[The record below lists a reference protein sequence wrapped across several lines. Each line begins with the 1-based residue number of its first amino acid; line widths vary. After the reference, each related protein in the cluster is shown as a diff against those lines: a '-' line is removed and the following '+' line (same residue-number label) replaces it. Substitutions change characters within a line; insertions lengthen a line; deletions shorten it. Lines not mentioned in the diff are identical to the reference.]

1 MKILVMEYLDVYCVG
16 FLKKVPLLS
25 LISIIPLENV
35 ERATMDSVTSW
46 DSIGQMS
53 LIAMLEETFNIEL
66 KPDDIIGINSY
77 KAGFVILKKY
87 GIEI

>member
-1 MKILVMEYLDVYCVG
+1 
-16 FLKKVPLLS
+16 
-25 LISIIPLENV
+25 
-35 ERATMDSVTSW
+35 MDSVTSW

>member
-1 MKILVMEYLDVYCVG
+1 MTNIEKYKNAFVESLD
-16 FLKKVPLLS
+16 
-25 LISIIPLENV
+25 IPLENV

-53 LIAMLEETFNIEL
+53 LIAMLEEAFNIEL

>member
-1 MKILVMEYLDVYCVG
+1 MTNIEKYKNAFVESLD
-16 FLKKVPLLS
+16 
-25 LISIIPLENV
+25 IPLENV

-66 KPDDIIGINSY
+66 KPDDIICINSY

>member
-1 MKILVMEYLDVYCVG
+1 MTNIEKYKNAFVESLD
-16 FLKKVPLLS
+16 
-25 LISIIPLENV
+25 IPLENV

-77 KAGFVILKKY
+77 KAVILKKY

>member
-1 MKILVMEYLDVYCVG
+1 MTNIEKYKNAFVESLD
-16 FLKKVPLLS
+16 
-25 LISIIPLENV
+25 IPLENV

-53 LIAMLEETFNIEL
+53 LIAMLEEAFNIEL
-66 KPDDIIGINSY
+66 KPDDIIGFNSY

>member
-1 MKILVMEYLDVYCVG
+1 MTNIEKYKNACVESLD
-16 FLKKVPLLS
+16 
-25 LISIIPLENV
+25 IPLENV

-53 LIAMLEETFNIEL
+53 LIAMLEEAFNIEL
-66 KPDDIIGINSY
+66 KPDDIIGFNSY
-77 KAGFVILKKY
+77 NAGFVILKKY

>member
-1 MKILVMEYLDVYCVG
+1 MTNIEKYKNAFVESLD
-16 FLKKVPLLS
+16 
-25 LISIIPLENV
+25 IPLENV

-66 KPDDIIGINSY
+66 KPDDIIGI
-77 KAGFVILKKY
+77 KKY